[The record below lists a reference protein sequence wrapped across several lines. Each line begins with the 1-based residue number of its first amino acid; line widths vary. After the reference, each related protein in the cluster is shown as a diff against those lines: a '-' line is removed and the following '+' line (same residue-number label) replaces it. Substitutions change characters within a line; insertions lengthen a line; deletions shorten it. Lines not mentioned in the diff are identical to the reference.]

1 MNMKLAKRFIIWAA
15 LMLITAFCVNLVGT
29 VVNKVVLADMLVP
42 AMTGYSN
49 KGEKLLHP
57 TLKEPDEND
66 KSNGLSGLTIRALLD
81 DERLVNKES
90 FVTSL
95 LFLYGNIDQS
105 VILFDK
111 DGMSEFSKG
120 IFVNA
125 YEKKGD
131 TIDHIRYN
139 VGLINVRNFCEL
151 DGAKDFYETLKK
163 YPDAVIRVD
172 SYSVNNFV
180 IQPASLTVLDGDESE
195 IKSFDFPCDG
205 DIITADNV
213 YIYDD
218 NDGDYTNDFHGFCN
232 KMTDAYLGERRSDK
246 MAEKLVDDVDFSND
260 GQYVKKSS
268 FGFGHYITK
277 TYEVHG
283 DYAMICVLDFDF
295 MTGVIL
301 YIIIAGIPITLLT
314 FLLGRRKKSGVSPQP
329 ISRARS

>member
-1 MNMKLAKRFIIWAA
+1 MKLAKRFIIWAV
-15 LMLITAFCVNLVGT
+15 LMLVTAFGVNLVGT
-29 VVNKVVLADMLVP
+29 VVNKVVLAEMLVP

-57 TLKEPDEND
+57 ALKEPDEKD
-66 KSNGLSGLTIRALLD
+66 KTNGLSGLAIRALLD

-90 FVTSL
+90 FITSF

-120 IFVNA
+120 IFANA

-139 VGLINVRNFCEL
+139 VGLINVRDFCKL
-151 DGAKDFYETLKK
+151 DGAKDFYETLKE
-163 YPDAVIRVD
+163 YPDSVIRVD

-180 IQPASLTVLDGDESE
+180 VQPASLAVLDSDDSV

-205 DIITADNV
+205 DIIKADNV

-218 NDGDYTNDFHGFCN
+218 NDGDYINEFHGFRN
-232 KMTDAYLGERRSDK
+232 KMTDAYLGERKTDK
-246 MAEKLVDDVDFSND
+246 IAEKLVDDVDFSD
-260 GQYVKKSS
+260 DSQYVRKPS
-268 FGFGHYITK
+268 FGFGHYIVK

-283 DYAMICVLDFDF
+283 DYAMIFVLDFDF

-301 YIIIAGIPITLLT
+301 YTIIAGIPITLLT
-314 FLLGRRKKSGVSPQP
+314 FLLGRKKKNDYY
-329 ISRARS
+329 